1 MVKSA
6 IYAGAA
12 VVALLG
18 SVAAEAR
25 ENRPLK
31 CYTGRAHDA
40 PSFGGPALVA
50 NVPRSMTPIDL
61 NAVQMTDRRLW
72 KSVIVEGLFA
82 RRTETNTLEVT
93 ARFVN
98 CTKEPIVT
106 EARTDFM
113 DAQQVP
119 TEKESAWQRI
129 FLSPLSTK
137 TYQTQSIGTTNV
149 ANFLVELRSNQ

>member
-1 MVKSA
+1 MVRSA
-6 IYAGAA
+6 LYAA
-12 VVALLG
+12 VAAAALFG
-18 SVAAEAR
+18 PSVAHAS

-31 CYTGRAHDA
+31 CYTGRAHD
-40 PSFGGPALVA
+40 SVSYGGPALVA
-50 NVPRSMTPIDL
+50 NVPNSMTPIDL
-61 NAVQMTDRRLW
+61 NAVQMTDRKLW

-82 RRTETNTLEVT
+82 RRTETNALEIT

-98 CTKEPIVT
+98 CTNEPIVI

-129 FLSPLSTK
+129 FISPRATK
-137 TYQTQSIGTTNV
+137 TYQTQSIGTVNV
-149 ANFLVELRSNQ
+149 QQFLVELRSNQ